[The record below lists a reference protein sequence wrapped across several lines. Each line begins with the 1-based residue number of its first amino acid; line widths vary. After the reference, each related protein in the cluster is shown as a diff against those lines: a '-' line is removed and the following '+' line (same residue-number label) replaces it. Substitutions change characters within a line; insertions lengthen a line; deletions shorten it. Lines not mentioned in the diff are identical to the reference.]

1 MYQIISGFTTI
12 PPVASEPF
20 RTVLV
25 RGAEKL
31 RRLDLS
37 EDCNTTAILKG
48 LRTAKEFNLPAEQ
61 TNGESLISGVTLNG
75 VEFDKH
81 SVQQSTLF
89 FRKFYPALLK
99 SLLINKYSVLTG
111 NPGISKSW
119 FHWYI
124 LYCVVN
130 GNVMNGFNPRLI
142 VRQVAENRLVF
153 IFPEFDQVYYT
164 LSVNVCLALL
174 SDDIQ
179 PDAALLLIKPEASLT
194 EPQITG
200 IQTILTRSPDKKR

>member
-1 MYQIISGFTTI
+1 M
-12 PPVASEPF
+12 
-20 RTVLV
+20 
-25 RGAEKL
+25 
-31 RRLDLS
+31 
-37 EDCNTTAILKG
+37 
-48 LRTAKEFNLPAEQ
+48 
-61 TNGESLISGVTLNG
+61 
-75 VEFDKH
+75 
-81 SVQQSTLF
+81 
-89 FRKFYPALLK
+89 
-99 SLLINKYSVLTG
+99 
-111 NPGISKSW
+111 
-119 FHWYI
+119 
-124 LYCVVN
+124 VN

-200 IQTILTRSPDKKR
+200 IQTILTCSPDKMH